1 MSEFSSRILEEAR
14 GLKKELISLR
24 RHFHRG
30 PELGNCEFE
39 TAAIVSDYLE
49 KLGLPVQRGVAG
61 TGVVALLEGNSP
73 GKVLGLRADMDALP
87 ITEKSEAEYVSL
99 HSGVMHACGHDGHMA
114 ILLGAARLLCRH
126 REQLSGSVK
135 FIFQP
140 AEEGPGGA
148 LPMIQAGILQNP
160 KVDAML
166 AFHLF
171 MDLPVGTIGLC
182 FGPVTAAADELAL
195 VIHGR
200 GGHAAYPHTTV
211 DTIHVAA
218 QLIVALHSI
227 TSRNIDPLQPAVLT
241 IGTIAGGYR
250 QNVIADEV
258 TMRGTVRTMD
268 PGVRIEMEKRIR
280 EVTDGVTRSWGAE
293 YTLTYTRG
301 YPSTI
306 NEQTLAS
313 MVHRTA
319 VELLG
324 GVNVQRLNQP
334 TMGAED
340 FSYFAQ
346 AVPAVM
352 VRLGGSNSKKGMT
365 YPHHHPSFD
374 FDEEAL
380 PVGTALM
387 STFALDYLAP

>member
-1 MSEFSSRILEEAR
+1 MSGFSARILEEAR
-14 GLKKELISLR
+14 GLKEELISLR
-24 RHFHRG
+24 RHFHRC

-39 TAAIVSDYLE
+39 TAAKISDYLE

-73 GKVLGLRADMDALP
+73 GRVLGLRADMDALP
-87 ITEKSEAEYVSL
+87 IQEKSEAEYASL
-99 HSGVMHACGHDGHMA
+99 RAGVMHACGHDGHMA
-114 ILLGAARLLCRH
+114 ILLGAARLLCQH
-126 REQLSGSVK
+126 REQLTGSVK

-171 MDLPVGTIGLC
+171 IDLPVGTVGLC
-182 FGPVTAAADELAL
+182 FGPVTAAADELTL

-211 DTIHVAA
+211 DPIHVAA
-218 QLIVALHSI
+218 QVIVALHTI
-227 TSRNIDPLQPAVLT
+227 TSRNIDPIQPAVLT
-241 IGTIAGGYR
+241 IGTIAGGCR

-258 TMRGTVRTMD
+258 TMCGTIRTMD
-268 PGVRIEMEKRIR
+268 PGVRTKMEKRIR
-280 EVTDGVTRSWGAE
+280 EVAEGVTLAWGAE
-293 YTLTYTRG
+293 YTLTYTTG

-313 MVHRTA
+313 LMHRTA

-324 GVNVQRLNQP
+324 GVNVQRLDHP

-352 VRLGGSNSKKGMT
+352 VRLGGSNPQKCMI

-387 STFALDYLAP
+387 SAFALDYLAS